1 MTNKIHS
8 MLLTSTIDLLYIR
21 SMSPLIFRINLSH
34 LIQVIEILKCLLDL
48 LKTLDTGSPNTSYM
62 AIHLEEQINS
72 ILEEIIMKNRLIIID
87 LPDKFI
93 ST

>member
-1 MTNKIHS
+1 
-8 MLLTSTIDLLYIR
+8 
-21 SMSPLIFRINLSH
+21 MSPLIFRINLSH

-72 ILEEIIMKNRLIIID
+72 ILEEIIMKKRLIIID